1 MIWNEYIEAADRDRL
16 KRLQNER
23 FKEMMERIYYKVP
36 FYRKRLTEL
45 GIEPGDIKSIDQL
58 SDLPFTVKDDLRD
71 NYPFGMFAVPQQQI
85 VRLHASSGTTGKP
98 TVVGYTHDDLQMW
111 SEVVARSLTMAG
123 VSRSDSIQI
132 AYGYGLFTGGLG
144 LHYGAEKVGA
154 SVIPIS
160 GGNTRKQLQLLMDFD
175 STVIACTPSYAAHL
189 GESLAKEGIS
199 KKDIKLKAGIFGA
212 EPWTNEMRR
221 QVESLLGIKAFDI
234 YGLSEIIGPGVA
246 MECHHQQGMHIF
258 EDHFIPEIIDPVT
271 LKVLPYGEVGELVF
285 TTITKEAMPLLRYRT
300 RDLTRLNIEKCACG
314 RTLVRMDKCLGRS
327 DDMLIIRGVNVFPS
341 QIEAV
346 LLEMSEA
353 SPHYQLVVD
362 RENNLDSLEIMVEID
377 DQFWSDEIR
386 ALENL
391 RKQIQHNIAS
401 ALGLTAKITLVE
413 PNTIARS
420 EGKAKRVIDK
430 RKLD

>member
-160 GGNTRKQLQLLMDFD
+160 GGNTRKQLQLLMDFG